1 MNIQKVL
8 LTSLVALGTFSAIT
22 SPVFAKQKAKERKLY
37 VGSNS
42 TEAVIEFKG
51 TVEYVSSKGTAPA
64 ASTMKKYV
72 LEQIDYIIG
81 PMSLAEYTAVPK
93 GDHVI
98 SNIKVESSKG
108 KTFTLS
114 YDYKGTAVVQNGPK
128 TVYEVILPINHKTIY
143 EKSFVGDFSPCTDE
157 HYQAEGDFWYFWS
170 PEKPGCKL
178 KKGVDY
184 NVVKAKLTRIANSKI
199 SYPEYHNLPNKDGKI
214 TIHVLFGLDD
224 PEKGRNP
231 LKSGDINADNYRI
244 FRNYLIKKGYTAKAW
259 TESQINAVA
268 KSLDGA
274 NPFVETI
281 SKGAIEYRFFFGAT
295 GIDED
300 SLGFHWFYKD
310 ALENAS
316 IMLYGGHSGLGGH
329 LDLDSIEY
337 NLGEKIKLD
346 PNKYQIYFFD
356 SCTSYKYYN
365 TMYFERK
372 ATTKDPKGTKKLDV
386 FTNGL
391 ATYFHTMPDSNAALA
406 TAVEKAVEM
415 ASTGKGFVSYQT
427 LAAQI
432 DSDNLFGVNGDEDN
446 EAPKAFK
453 IK

>member
-1 MNIQKVL
+1 MFKSTL
-8 LTSLVALGTFSAIT
+8 LISALVFGASN
-22 SPVFAKQKAKERKLY
+22 VFAKSVAKERKLY

-42 TEAVIEFKG
+42 TEATLEFQG
-51 TVEYVSSKGTAPA
+51 VAEYISKKGTAPA

-72 LEQIDYIIG
+72 LEQINYMIG
-81 PMSLAEYTAVPK
+81 PMSLSKYTAVPK
-93 GDHVI
+93 GDHVV
-98 SNIKVESSKG
+98 SNIKIESSKG
-108 KTFTLS
+108 NVFKIS
-114 YDYKGTAVVQNGPK
+114 YNYRGTAVVENGPK
-128 TVYEVILPINHKTIY
+128 ATYDVILPINHRTIY
-143 EKSFVGDFSPCTDE
+143 EKSFVGDVSPCTDE

-170 PEKPGCKL
+170 PENVGCKL
-178 KKGVDY
+178 KAGVDY
-184 NVVKAKLTRIANSKI
+184 NIIKAKLTRTANTKI
-199 SYPEYHNLPNKDGKI
+199 SYPEYHNLADKNGKI
-214 TIHVLFGLDD
+214 TIHVLFGLDE
-224 PEKGRNP
+224 PTKSRNP

-244 FRNYLIKKGYTAKAW
+244 FRNYLLKKGYSVKTW
-259 TESQINAVA
+259 TDSQIKKIA
-268 KSLDGA
+268 KTTDGQ
-274 NPFVETI
+274 NPYVETLT
-281 SKGAIEYRFFFGAT
+281 KGPIEYRFFFGAT

-300 SLGFHWFYKD
+300 ALAFHWFYKD

-337 NLGEKIKLD
+337 NLGESINFN

-372 ATTKDPKGTKKLDV
+372 ATTEDPKGTKSLDI

-406 TAVEKAVEM
+406 MAVEKAVEM
-415 ASTGKGFVSYQT
+415 SSSGKGFVSYQA
-427 LAAQI
+427 LAGQI

-453 IK
+453 LK

>member
-1 MNIQKVL
+1 MFIQKSFVSSFIM
-8 LTSLVALGTFSAIT
+8 LTALS
-22 SPVFAKQKAKERKLY
+22 VFATNAHAQSKAKERKLY

-42 TEAVIEFKG
+42 TEAIIEFKG
-51 TVEYVSSKGTAPA
+51 SAQYVSAKGTAPA
-64 ASTMKKYV
+64 PSTMKKYV
-72 LEQIDYIIG
+72 LEQVDYIIG
-81 PMSLAEYTAVPK
+81 PMSLAKYTAVPK
-93 GDHVI
+93 GDHVV
-98 SNIKVESSKG
+98 SNIKVESSNG
-108 KTFTLS
+108 KTFTIS
-114 YDYKGTAVVQNGPK
+114 YNYKGTAVVQNGPQ
-128 TVYEVILPINHKTIY
+128 TTYDIILPVNHKTIY
-143 EKSFVGDFSPCTDE
+143 EKSFVGDVSPCTDD
-157 HYQAEGDFWYFWS
+157 HYQSEGDFWYFWS
-170 PEKPGCKL
+170 PDKPGCKL
-178 KKGVDY
+178 KAGVDY
-184 NVVKAKLTRIANSKI
+184 NVVKAKLTRIENSKI

-231 LKSGDINADNYRI
+231 LKSADINADNYRI

-259 TESQINAVA
+259 TESQVKSIA
-268 KSLDGA
+268 KRLDGDA
-274 NPFVETI
+274 PFVETI

-300 SLGFHWFYKD
+300 ALGFHWFYKD

-337 NLGEKIKLD
+337 NLGEKINFNT
-346 PNKYQIYFFD
+346 NKYQIYFFD

-372 ATTKDPKGTKKLDV
+372 ATTKDPKGTKKLDI

-415 ASTGKGFVSYQT
+415 AATGKGYVSYQT

-446 EAPKAFK
+446 EAPKAFVVK
-453 IK
+453 

>member
-1 MNIQKVL
+1 MDIQKKAI
-8 LTSLVALGTFSAIT
+8 TSLVIIGMIGLFSAT
-22 SPVFAKQKAKERKLY
+22 NFAKETANERKLY
-37 VGSNS
+37 VGTNS
-42 TEAVIEFKG
+42 TEAIIEFRG

-64 ASTMKKYV
+64 LSTMKKYV
-72 LEQIDYIIG
+72 LEQVDYIIG
-81 PMSLAEYTAVPK
+81 PMSLADYTAVPK
-93 GDHVI
+93 GDHVV
-98 SNIKVESSKG
+98 SNIKIESTVG
-108 KTFTLS
+108 KVFTIS
-114 YDYKGTAVVQNGPK
+114 YNYKGTAVVENGPK
-128 TVYEVILPINHKTIY
+128 TTYDIVLPVNHKTIY
-143 EKSFVGDFSPCTDE
+143 EKSFVGDVSPCTDE
-157 HYQAEGDFWYFWS
+157 HYQSEGDFWYFWS
-170 PEKPGCKL
+170 PFNFGCKL
-178 KKGVDY
+178 KKDLDY
-184 NVVKAKLTRIANSKI
+184 KIVKAKLTRIKNSKI

-231 LKSGDINADNYRI
+231 LKSGDTNADNYRI
-244 FRNYLIKKGYTAKAW
+244 FRTYLLKKGYLAKTW
-259 TESQINAVA
+259 TESQVKSIA
-268 KSLDGA
+268 KKTDGSM
-274 NPFVETI
+274 PYVETI
-281 SKGAIEYRFFFGAT
+281 SKGAIEYRFFFGST

-300 SLGFHWFYKD
+300 SLAFHWFYKD

-329 LDLDSIEY
+329 LDLESIEY
-337 NLGEKIKLD
+337 NLGEKIKFD
-346 PNKYQIYFFD
+346 ANKYQIYFFD

-365 TMYFERK
+365 TLYFERK
-372 ATTKDPKGTKKLDV
+372 SNSKDPNGTKNLDI

-406 TAVEKAVEM
+406 SAVEKAVEM

-453 IK
+453 LK